1 MSVADRIV
9 SGGAKLAQKRAVYD
23 AWLRRPAGRA
33 KKSCAAE
40 IAARFGLSVRTVER
54 YVREISVY
62 GDGGAPRVSVQGRS
76 VWAWDDEALAFLR
89 CFFLAARR
97 DAGGCTVRNAYR
109 WTCREAA
116 AKGWRVGS
124 ESSAYKYLAN
134 LSPVLTDYAAGGR
147 RALDNRFWILRDLSL
162 LRPFQIVVGDQH
174 RFDFW
179 VRDESGKLFR
189 PECYLWLDMRT
200 RLVYGLAFD
209 RHYSASTVVR
219 ALRVGVE
226 HFGKFESTYND
237 NGSAEKSAWADLV
250 ISQLQSYGMRWGDDI
265 ANLYK
270 DEESGL
276 YLVCDDEGAVVSY
289 AKDRAEWHARNRRIF
304 AGVKNAKTKPIERF
318 FSTLEQLLRD
328 MVLPGYVKEL
338 TLTAPEE
345 EEASRRLEW
354 QQKHGYILTFP
365 EFCACVARAVD
376 VYNTRR
382 HSSLGRS
389 PLEELEAARRAG
401 WRQTYIHPDDVAYI
415 FLDRAWAVVNGDRVR
430 LRGRWYAGP
439 PLTREMV
446 EHNRGSLANLNRRR
460 VEIRFDPDDMTRAWA
475 VDPRG
480 REAIPLHPVEAIDMY
495 DEDAFRR
502 EIGLKRSQI
511 RAAAGA
517 FSAMTDGAR
526 VLIESAR
533 NRPQLD
539 SANPVLPDYA
549 LPQDSA
555 SAAEPELVGAEKI
568 AARINGE
575 LVRAPER
582 QSVYTTERERYV
594 AILTRQ
600 ADGGD
605 IPERDREFLL
615 AYEEGMDDEDMAYIS
630 NFLRARKR
638 EKESA
643 PEKTKPEEKER

>member
-54 YVREISVY
+54 YVREIAVY

-76 VWAWDDEALAFLR
+76 IWAWDDEALAFLR
-89 CFFLAARR
+89 SFFLAARR

-179 VRDESGKLFR
+179 CRDGAGKLFR

-209 RHYSASTVVR
+209 RHYSAGTVVR

-226 HFGKFESTYND
+226 HFGKFECTYND
-237 NGSAEKSAWADLV
+237 NGTAEKSAWADLV
-250 ISQLQSYGMRWGDDI
+250 VSQLQSYGMRWGDDI
-265 ANLYK
+265 ANLYR
-270 DEESGL
+270 DSESGL
-276 YLVCDDEGAVVSY
+276 YLVRGDDGAVLSY
-289 AKDRAEWHARNRRIF
+289 AKDRDEWHARNRRIF
-304 AGVKNAKTKPIERF
+304 AGVKNAKAKPVERF
-318 FSTLEQLLRD
+318 FSTLEQMLRD
-328 MVLPGYVKEL
+328 MVLPGYVREL
-338 TLTAPEE
+338 SLSAPEE
-345 EEASRRLEW
+345 EEASRRLAW
-354 QQKHGYILTFP
+354 QEKHGYILSF
-365 EFCACVARAVD
+365 EDFCACVARAVD
-376 VYNTRR
+376 AYNSRR

-389 PLEELEAARRAG
+389 PLEELEAAKRAG
-401 WRQTYIHPDDVAYI
+401 WRQTFIHPDDVEYL

-460 VEIRFDPDDMTRAWA
+460 VEIRYNPDNPSRAWA
-475 VDPRG
+475 VDPRR
-480 REAIPLHPVEAIDMY
+480 REAIPLHPVEAVGML
-495 DEDAFRR
+495 DADALHR
-502 EIGLKRSQI
+502 EISAKRGQI

-517 FSAMTDGAR
+517 FAAMTEGAR
-526 VLIESAR
+526 VLVEGAR
-533 NRPQLD
+533 LRPLLD
-539 SANPVLPDYA
+539 GPETLLPDYA
-549 LPQDSA
+549 MPQGMDGSGDGGGADLPGVTGRIST
-555 SAAEPELVGAEKI
+555 E
-568 AARINGE
+568 AARSPG
-575 LVRAPER
+575 LQDVFA
-582 QSVYTTERERYV
+582 TERERYC
-594 AILTRQ
+594 AILARQ
-600 ADGGD
+600 ASGGE
-605 IPERDREFLL
+605 IPERDREFMVS
-615 AYEEGMDDEDMAYIS
+615 YEEGMDDEDMAYIS
-630 NFLRARKR
+630 EFLRAGKMRAGDGN
-638 EKESA
+638 KEA
-643 PEKTKPEEKER
+643 ER